1 MPMLET
7 NRLSVRYGTKT
18 IVDSLSFS
26 VSEGQWLMIVG
37 PNGAGKS
44 TALSAITQGTP
55 YTGSVLFEGQ
65 DVKK

>member
-44 TALSAITQGTP
+44 TALSDRK
-55 YTGSVLFEGQ
+55 SV
-65 DVKK
+65 V